1 MRYLRLTLFVFALS
15 FCFTA
20 KAQVSLSINL
30 EKPGALAKEIRKEM
44 KKQNL
49 GDVSNLTSLTL
60 EGDNYTSEDLEYLET
75 LTQLKSLAFSKM
87 PQCRGREGG
96 LFEKYYNS
104 GIWNVDCFPN
114 IEEFTMPCNR
124 STFFEATS
132 KTNLKKLI
140 CNYFPKFRVSE
151 QVLYLNTLEITN
163 TWRNDYNNRSEVYPW
178 SGFRGVEDSSLQGI
192 EVLVGTLILPS
203 VNSMPYKGDDVEE
216 FMGSV
221 LPFTLFFKDKQLAV
235 LNYYHPNVV
244 SNEIIANVDYLSP
257 HTFLGSGMREITLP
271 SNITQIP
278 AYCFENCDSLQTVNM
293 EGIKRINGY
302 AFKNSAVTQ
311 LSLPASVKE
320 LDAKAFV
327 ESNIQT
333 VYLNGPAPKW
343 GSFYGTPNYSVDAN
357 DVTLYTNALFIVPQ
371 EYEQSYQTGIWAEIK
386 PLVKEKAKPYTFT
399 AKKVGDF
406 SAFVDGLGEEASGVM
421 QLTVKGILDDFDIK
435 RLSRFPNL
443 TSIDLSDCLIVKSE
457 YTAYQEYLYDQ
468 AVKGIAKQKLQQMQ
482 GANQMEHDKGW
493 RSSQSYLENKALMD
507 AAMRELKKSEYKYE
521 KPNNNCYLPK
531 KVFDLNQHLD
541 EVVLPKSLTYVS
553 EPFENVRTVIL
564 PQNLKRI
571 EEKAFRGCKLK
582 SLIVPSSLE
591 YIGPH
596 CFNNYG
602 MIEEL
607 DLSNTRIE
615 SLPRTAFSSGIK
627 VLKAPKG
634 LKSITSGNPS
644 ASRSALGGGSIVW
657 DVETVYYYTIE
668 PPEGVE
674 DNIGYNQTIHIPK
687 GSKNAW
693 LNKVSSQLNRKE
705 SRLVDDL

>member
-1 MRYLRLTLFVFALS
+1 
-15 FCFTA
+15 
-20 KAQVSLSINL
+20 
-30 EKPGALAKEIRKEM
+30 M

-114 IEEFTMPCNR
+114 IEEFTMPCDR

-203 VNSMPYKGDDVEE
+203 VNSMPYKGDDVED

-278 AYCFENCDSLQTVNM
+278 EYCFENCDSLETVNM

-468 AVKGIAKQKLQQMQ
+468 AVKGIAKQKLEDMQQR
-482 GANQMEHDKGW
+482 NQMEHDAGW
-493 RSSQSYLENKALMD
+493 RSSQSYRENKMLLD
-507 AAMRELKKSEYKYE
+507 AAMKELKQYDAKFE
-521 KPNNNCYLPK
+521 KPNDGCYLPEDA
-531 KVFDLNQHLD
+531 FYFNQRLLTI
-541 EVVLPKSLTYVS
+541 VLPKSLTR
-553 EPFENVRTVIL
+553 FKHRFDRGVREVIL
-564 PQNLKRI
+564 PPNLIQIMSGSFVGSQI
-571 EEKAFRGCKLK
+571 ETIK
-582 SLIVPSSLE
+582 IPSSLKS
-591 YIGPH
+591 IGH
-596 CFNNYG
+596 GCFINCNNLK
-602 MIEEL
+602 EV
-607 DLSNTRIE
+607 DLSETAIE
-615 SLPRTAFSSGIK
+615 KLPRTLFSRGGIQ
-627 VLKAPKG
+627 VVKAPKG
-634 LKSITSGNPS
+634 LKELTRGNVNDTGVVPEWAVSTVFFYTSIPP
-644 ASRSALGGGSIVW
+644 
-657 DVETVYYYTIE
+657 VEE
-668 PPEGVE
+668 EK
-674 DNIGYNQTIHIPK
+674 NISYKQTIHIPK
-687 GSKNAW
+687 GSTYNWESKM
-693 LNKVSSQLNRKE
+693 SYQL
-705 SRLVDDL
+705 SREEAELVDDL